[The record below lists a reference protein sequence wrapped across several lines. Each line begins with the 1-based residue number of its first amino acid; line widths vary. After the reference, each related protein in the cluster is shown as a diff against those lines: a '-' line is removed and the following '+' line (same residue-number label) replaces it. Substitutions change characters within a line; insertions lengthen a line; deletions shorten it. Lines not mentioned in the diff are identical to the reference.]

1 MTYQLVMKSAPYLD
15 KEFPLL
21 KDETIIGRDTTSDI
35 VISDAEISRRHAR
48 LYKLG
53 ESYMV
58 EDLGSTNGTFVNGQR
73 LVGPHALLPGETIRF
88 GENIMLVFEA
98 PLPAYDPNAT
108 MVTGGDLFAMPPA
121 PVVTEPELPAF
132 EIPEPAIPEP
142 VIPQAAIPQP
152 PPLQPVS
159 TPPSF
164 IPEPVV
170 QAELPEELVIA
181 PPVKKDNRNRNL
193 ILAGVGCVVLLCC
206 GCLGGFL
213 WWFDANNYW
222 SLLGF

>member
-21 KDETIIGRDTTSDI
+21 KDETIIGRDTNADI

-48 LYKLG
+48 IYKLG
-53 ESYMV
+53 ESYML

-73 LVGPHALLPGETIRF
+73 LVGPHALLTGETIRF

-108 MVTGGDLFAMPPA
+108 MVTGGDLFTMPPA
-121 PVVTEPELPAF
+121 PVVPEPEV
-132 EIPEPAIPEP
+132 PELTFPEP
-142 VIPQAAIPQP
+142 VAPQVPIPQP
-152 PPLQPVS
+152 PPPQPVS
-159 TPPSF
+159 TPPTY
-164 IPEPVV
+164 IPEPIL
-170 QAELPEELVIA
+170 QAALPEEPDT
-181 PPVKKDNRNRNL
+181 PPPAKKDNRNRNL

-206 GCLGGFL
+206 ACLGGFL
-213 WWFDANNYW
+213 WWFDSNNYW

>member
-15 KEFPLL
+15 KEFPLV
-21 KDETIIGRDTTSDI
+21 KDETIIGRDTTGDI

-48 LYKLG
+48 IYKLG
-53 ESYMV
+53 DSFMV

-108 MVTGGDLFAMPPA
+108 IITGGEALPLPPE
-121 PVVTEPELPAF
+121 PVIQEPAIPEPA
-132 EIPEPAIPEP
+132 IWEPAIPEP
-142 VIPQAAIPQP
+142 VIAEPVIPQP
-152 PPLQPVS
+152 AVTSQTYV
-159 TPPSF
+159 
-164 IPEPVV
+164 PESGIDSS
-170 QAELPEELVIA
+170 LPDFPESV
-181 PPVKKDNRNRNL
+181 PPVKKDNKNRTM